1 MSSHRVA
8 LCSKSSNGMPSRV
21 KVKFL
26 LCLLNFYMIYVYH
39 TFQVT
44 WIWHLLK
51 PLSASPTHFSTL
63 TSLVFP
69 ECAKHVLHHS
79 LCTTCSQ
86 CWEFSSLSICMAGST
101 LPLRSLLI
109 CYFSSNPFLFILF
122 LHLDT
127 PCCIFLR
134 NTYDLLYLLLSVYW
148 LSFSNKNVSC
158 IRARAFVCFFTV
170 VSSVCR
176 MVPVT

>member
-1 MSSHRVA
+1 
-8 LCSKSSNGMPSRV
+8 MPSRV

-26 LCLLNFYMIYVYH
+26 LCLLNFYMIYVYCP
-39 TFQVT
+39 FQVT

-51 PLSASPTHFSTL
+51 PLSASPTHFSTP

-86 CWEFSSLSICMAGST
+86 CWEFSSSKYLHGLVPSCPSDHRSYVTLAVILSYSC
-101 LPLRSLLI
+101 
-109 CYFSSNPFLFILF
+109 FFF
-122 LHLDT
+122 HLDV
-127 PCCIFLR
+127 PCCIFIHS
-134 NTYDLLYLLLSVYW
+134 TYDLLYPLLSVYW
-148 LSFSNKNVSC
+148 LLSSNKNVSS

-170 VSSVCR
+170 VSSVPR